1 MHPLPTSY
9 NYNQLIHRPKAINMF
24 SLQRF
29 FVVLLVGLML
39 SSPTLAAYSQD
50 TEQSATT
57 IIESPSSTL
66 LPQQEQEQQEHPR
79 RQLWE
84 FWSLIMLIHP
94 PCPPKDAPHQPP
106 HCVEDSSSSST
117 NSANG
122 SNYDGAV
129 SSSTSSSAN
138 MANNATSSS
147 ANALGW
153 WTVPVVASVILAIVA
168 MVIGSRGKEP
178 PHEMQGAISRRVV
191 AVAAFAD
198 HVLPPTASA
207 QQEMV

>member
-1 MHPLPTSY
+1 
-9 NYNQLIHRPKAINMF
+9 MF

-29 FVVLLVGLML
+29 FVWSLVLLVGLML

-57 IIESPSSTL
+57 IIESPSSSL
-66 LPQQEQEQQEHPR
+66 QQQQQQQQQQQEHPR
-79 RQLWE
+79 RQLWD
-84 FWSLIMLIHP
+84 FWSMVMLIHP
-94 PCPPKDAPHQPP
+94 PCPPKDALHQPP
-106 HCVEDSSSSST
+106 HCVEDSSGSST

-122 SNYDGAV
+122 SNYDGSA
-129 SSSTSSSAN
+129 SSSTSSAAN
-138 MANNATSSS
+138 MANTSSS

-153 WTVPVVASVILAIVA
+153 WTGSFVVASVILAIVA
-168 MVIGSRGKEP
+168 MVIGSRRKEP

>member
-1 MHPLPTSY
+1 
-9 NYNQLIHRPKAINMF
+9 
-24 SLQRF
+24 
-29 FVVLLVGLML
+29 ML

-57 IIESPSSTL
+57 IIESPSSSL
-66 LPQQEQEQQEHPR
+66 QQQQQQQQQQQEHPR
-79 RQLWE
+79 RQLWD
-84 FWSLIMLIHP
+84 FWSMVMLIHP
-94 PCPPKDAPHQPP
+94 PCPPKDALHQPP
-106 HCVEDSSSSST
+106 HCVEDSSGSST

-122 SNYDGAV
+122 SNYDGT
-129 SSSTSSSAN
+129 STTSAAN
-138 MANNATSSS
+138 MANNATS

-153 WTVPVVASVILAIVA
+153 WTGSFVVASVILAIVA
-168 MVIGSRGKEP
+168 MVIGSRRKEP